1 MSPIK
6 KTTRRVPLALA
17 VIVTGCCV
25 AACGSASSSS
35 SSSTATSSVASASA
49 TSTGSASRSARRA
62 ALVACLKSHGVTL
75 PARPPSGSGG
85 AGAGPGAGGGFFGGA
100 VSNPK
105 LAAALRACGGF
116 RFRGGGARFRQVS
129 HQEIDKYV
137 TCVRQHGFDMPNPNF
152 SGKGP
157 VFPASIRSN
166 EKFQSASRSCQSL
179 LVRPPTT
186 SSSSAT
192 NSA

>member
-1 MSPIK
+1 M
-6 KTTRRVPLALA
+6 ALA

-35 SSSTATSSVASASA
+35 SSSSTTSSVASASA

-75 PARPPSGSGG
+75 PARPQSGSGSSG
-85 AGAGPGAGGGFFGGA
+85 TGPRPGGGGGFFGGA
-100 VSNPK
+100 ASNPK
-105 LAAALRACGGF
+105 LAAAFKACGGF
-116 RFRGGGARFRQVS
+116 RFRGGSARFRTVS

-166 EKFQSASRSCQSL
+166 KKFQSASRSCQSL